1 MDKNAPSRHARAL
14 NEGEI
19 SEKRTSSP
27 KLKLESY
34 IALQVKKRRM
44 SLDLKIAD
52 VAKIA
57 HLSQGMVSKIENAQV
72 STSLDTLNRLCDAI
86 GLSISQLFADYDRP
100 EGGAQLTK
108 AGQGMEV
115 VRRGT
120 EKGHTY
126 QLLSYNRGEKQVY
139 EPFLIAMDD
148 ASEVFPTFSHPGHEF
163 IHLLEGRLQYRHG
176 NHLYEMSPGDSLSF
190 NSDIPHGPE
199 VLEEV
204 PIKLLSVIIHDS
216 GDK

>member
-1 MDKNAPSRHARAL
+1 MDKNAPSRHAQAL
-14 NEGEI
+14 KEGEI
-19 SEKRTSSP
+19 SREKQSSP

-34 IALQVKKRRM
+34 IALQVKKRRVA
-44 SLDLKIAD
+44 LDLKIAD

-57 HLSQGMVSKIENAQV
+57 QISQGMVSKIENAQV

-115 VRRGT
+115 IRRGT
-120 EKGHTY
+120 DKGHTY

-139 EPFLIAMDD
+139 EPFLITMDD
-148 ASEVFPTFSHPGHEF
+148 ASEVFPTFSHPGYEF
-163 IHLLEGRLQYRHG
+163 IHVLEGQLQYRHG
-176 NHLYEMSPGDSLSF
+176 NHLYEMKPGDSLSF

-199 VLEEV
+199 ALEVV
-204 PIKLLSVIIHDS
+204 PIKILSVIIHES
-216 GDK
+216 SDK